1 MRVDKKNVITAKLEH
16 ILKVYALEY
25 GLTPNKQLEI
35 EKVINRLYKILNR
48 EKKSMKTLENIQH
61 SMNMDDNVNHNK

>member
-16 ILKVYALEY
+16 ILKVYALED
-25 GLTPNKQLEI
+25 GLTPNKQIEI